1 MEAENERTTTTIAIK
16 LSTKEKIMQV
26 GKMGESAD
34 DVINRALDALSY
46 LAKRKVRKDG
56 RLLE

>member
-16 LSTKEKIMQV
+16 LSTKEKIMQI

-46 LAKRKVRKDG
+46 LSKRKVRKDG